1 MRSEVKNQINKC
13 RKPRQ
18 GNQRQWQNG
27 LSQTAF
33 KNKSYKFRIKSKLLT
48 MVYKILYDLALAC
61 HFPSPSFISS
71 LPGQTDSSPPFHK
84 VLFVFFVVVFL
95 MLNFSFLAFG
105 ILFLSDL
112 NFSVPAQ
119 REIPN
124 IKQPLVSLAHHP
136 ILILSI
142 AITTSWCTYLST
154 HLPPKMQSLK
164 EQRSCLPGS
173 FLYPQHVRQCQT
185 PTVLKYLLNIYI
197 FPNPVGFWSLNF
209 I

>member
-71 LPGQTDSSPPFHK
+71 LLGQTDSSPPFHK
-84 VLFVFFVVVFL
+84 VLFVFFCCCCFNVEL
-95 MLNFSFLAFG
+95 
-105 ILFLSDL
+105 LFPGFWD
-112 NFSVPAQ
+112 P
-119 REIPN
+119 I
-124 IKQPLVSLAHHP
+124 SL
-136 ILILSI
+136 
-142 AITTSWCTYLST
+142 
-154 HLPPKMQSLK
+154 
-164 EQRSCLPGS
+164 RSQFQCPGS
-173 FLYPQHVRQCQT
+173 ERDSQYKAATL
-185 PTVLKYLLNIYI
+185 
-197 FPNPVGFWSLNF
+197 
-209 I
+209 